1 MKFFLNL
8 SILTTFLL
16 LSSCGND
23 GNPLLDSE
31 SDVNVESSLIQTRTA
46 NGLPVVMKGGALCF
60 ESVDIFT
67 KTAEEL
73 SNMSDSLFEAWEK
86 SMGFSSYRTKVN
98 RLIEEADAIEND
110 MVRHEFI
117 LAHSQFLKEEDGE
130 ATPIIGSQ
138 LYRTIVN
145 EDGVFYVNQ
154 TKNVVSE
161 NTVTGY
167 SNRTRSVQRTSY
179 TENNSRTL
187 ISNLT
192 YETREKKVSKRKV
205 ITSAKVVKYAAFD
218 APQAR
223 YTHGI
228 EILVDGKKK
237 GLAKWKHY
245 TTDHY
250 VKEVHIEF
258 DWIPVGIDSNNNL
271 IYGSYKEDYNSTV
284 SSGNSHRLIK
294 TYSAG
299 YPSPYDINLY
309 GVNVLTYKAYTQG
322 TGEANYLFYAVLNG
336 EIQP

>member
-1 MKFFLNL
+1 MKNLLNL
-8 SILTTFLL
+8 SIVSAFLL
-16 LSSCGND
+16 LYSCGDD
-23 GNPLLDSE
+23 GNPLLDNE
-31 SDVNVESSLIQTRTA
+31 SDGKVESSLIQPRPA
-46 NGLPVVMKGGALCF
+46 NGLPVVMKDGTLCF
-60 ESVDIFT
+60 ESVDTFT

-98 RLIEEADAIEND
+98 RLIEEADAIED
-110 MVRHEFI
+110 DIARHEFI
-117 LAHSQFLKEEDGE
+117 LTHSRFIKEEDGE
-130 ATPIIGSQ
+130 ATPLIGSQ

-154 TKNVVSE
+154 TKNVVGE

-167 SNRTRSVQRTSY
+167 SNMTRSIQRTTY
-179 TENNSRTL
+179 TGSMTRTL

-205 ITSAKVVKYAAFD
+205 ITSAKVVKYVAFD
-218 APQAR
+218 APNAR
-223 YTHGI
+223 YTHGV

-237 GLAKWKHY
+237 GVGRWKHY
-245 TTDHY
+245 TTDHH

-258 DWIPVGIDSNNNL
+258 DWIPVGIDSNSNL
-271 IYGSYKEDYNSTV
+271 IYGSFNENYNPTV

-309 GVNVLTYKAYTQG
+309 GVNVLTYKAFTRG
-322 TGEANYLFYAVLNG
+322 TGEDNYLFYAVVNG
-336 EIQP
+336 ETQP